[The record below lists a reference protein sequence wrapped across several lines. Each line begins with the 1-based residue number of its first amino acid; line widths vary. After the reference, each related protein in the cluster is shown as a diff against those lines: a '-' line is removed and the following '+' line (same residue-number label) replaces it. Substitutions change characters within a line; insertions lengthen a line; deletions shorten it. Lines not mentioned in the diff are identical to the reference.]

1 MDSGSTAAG
10 VAGEEAWGSGWSTG
24 VVVIGNKR
32 GEERKPAEALPL
44 RRLAL
49 PPSTATAMAPTAL
62 LSVSD
67 KEGLVALAEGLLAH
81 GYRILSS
88 GGTAAALA
96 AAGLAVTKVAEHTG
110 APEILGGRVKTLHPR
125 IHGGILAKRSDPA
138 HQADLAAQAIDPI
151 DVVVVNLYP
160 FQRTVADPQVSWE
173 TAVEN
178 IDIGGPAMVRAAAKN
193 HADVAVLTDPA
204 QYGGF
209 LEALAAGGA
218 DEALR
223 RRLALAAFAHTAAY
237 DAAIAT
243 WLAGRLGAEEASPA
257 DGPGSEALPPLL
269 ITLPARQ
276 SLRYGE
282 NPHQKA
288 LWYGSAAA
296 GWGAARQLQGKELS
310 YNNLLDLEAALA
322 TVREFGYGD
331 PAGAGSA
338 PGGVVDPE
346 IDLPAAVVV
355 KHTNPCG
362 VATGTGGA
370 EALLRALD
378 ADRVSAFGGIVALNR
393 AVDAAAAE
401 HLAGLFLE
409 CVVAPAFEP
418 AARERLATKGNLR
431 LLELDPAAIAAAG
444 GQQLRSLLGGVL
456 AQDLDNQSIDPAAWQ
471 VVSQRQPSEAEWA
484 DLRFAWRV
492 VRHVRSNAIAV
503 AAAGQSLGI
512 GAGQM
517 NRVGSAQ
524 IALAAAGER
533 ARGAVLASDGF
544 FPFDDTVRLA
554 ASHGITAVIQ
564 PGGSVRDGDSIQAC
578 NELGLAMVTTGRRH
592 FLH

>member
-1 MDSGSTAAG
+1 
-10 VAGEEAWGSGWSTG
+10 
-24 VVVIGNKR
+24 
-32 GEERKPAEALPL
+32 
-44 RRLAL
+44 
-49 PPSTATAMAPTAL
+49 MAPTAL

-67 KEGLVALAEGLLAH
+67 KAGLVPLAEGLLAH

-88 GGTAAALA
+88 GGTAATLA

-223 RRLALAAFAHTAAY
+223 RRLALAAFSHTAAY
-237 DAAIAT
+237 DAAIAA
-243 WLAGRLGAEEASPA
+243 WLGGQLGAEEPSPA
-257 DGPGSEALPPLL
+257 DGAGAEAEVIPPLQL
-269 ITLPARQ
+269 TLPARQ

-288 LWYGSAAA
+288 LWYGSTTA
-296 GWGAARQLQGKELS
+296 GLGAARQLQGKELS
-310 YNNLLDLEAALA
+310 TNNLLDLDAALA
-322 TVREFGYGD
+322 TVREFGYGEPAGTGRTPGGPTD
-331 PAGAGSA
+331 PA
-338 PGGVVDPE
+338 
-346 IDLPAAVVV
+346 INLPAAVVV

-362 VATGTGGA
+362 VATGSGAA

-393 AVDAAAAE
+393 PVDAAAAE

-418 AARERLATKGNLR
+418 AARERLAAKANLR
-431 LLELDPAAIAAAG
+431 LLELAPAAIAAADR
-444 GQQLRSLLGGVL
+444 QQLRSVLGGVL
-456 AQDLDNQSIDPAAWQ
+456 AQDLDDQAIDPASWQ
-471 VVSQRQPSEAEWA
+471 VVSQRQPTEAEWA

-554 ASHGITAVIQ
+554 ASHGISAVIQ
-564 PGGSVRDGDSIQAC
+564 PGGSVRDGDSIQVC

>member
-1 MDSGSTAAG
+1 
-10 VAGEEAWGSGWSTG
+10 
-24 VVVIGNKR
+24 
-32 GEERKPAEALPL
+32 
-44 RRLAL
+44 
-49 PPSTATAMAPTAL
+49 MAPTAL

-96 AAGLAVTKVAEHTG
+96 AAGLPVTKVAEHTG

-223 RRLALAAFAHTAAY
+223 RRLALAAFSHTAAY
-237 DAAIAT
+237 DAAIAA
-243 WLAGRLGAEEASPA
+243 WLAGRLGAEEPSPA
-257 DGPGSEALPPLL
+257 DGAGAAAEVIPPLQL
-269 ITLPARQ
+269 TLPARQ

-288 LWYGSAAA
+288 LWYGSTTA
-296 GWGAARQLQGKELS
+296 GLGAARQLQGKELS
-310 YNNLLDLEAALA
+310 TNNLLDLDAALA
-322 TVREFGYGD
+322 TVREFGYGE
-331 PAGAGSA
+331 PAGTGIA
-338 PGGVVDPE
+338 PGGPTDSA
-346 IDLPAAVVV
+346 INLPAAVVV

-362 VATGTGGA
+362 VATGSGAA

-393 AVDAAAAE
+393 PVDAAAAQ

-418 AARERLATKGNLR
+418 AARERLAAKANLR
-431 LLELDPAAIAAAG
+431 LLELAPAAIAAAAR
-444 GQQLRSLLGGVL
+444 QQLRSVLGGVL
-456 AQDLDNQSIDPAAWQ
+456 AQDLDDQAIDPASWQ
-471 VVSQRQPSEAEWA
+471 VVSQRQPTEAEWA

-554 ASHGITAVIQ
+554 ASHGISAVIQ
-564 PGGSVRDGDSIQAC
+564 PGGSVRDGDSIQVC

>member
-1 MDSGSTAAG
+1 
-10 VAGEEAWGSGWSTG
+10 VLRHCRCVGW
-24 VVVIGNKR
+24 
-32 GEERKPAEALPL
+32 PF
-44 RRLAL
+44 

-62 LSVSD
+62 LSVSE

-96 AAGLAVTKVAEHTG
+96 AAGLPVTKVAEHTG

-209 LEALAAGGA
+209 LEALATGGA

-223 RRLALAAFAHTAAY
+223 RRLALAAFSHTAAY

-243 WLAGRLGAEEASPA
+243 WLAGRLAAEEASPA
-257 DGPGSEALPPLL
+257 DGTGAEAEVIPALQL
-269 ITLPARQ
+269 TLPARQ

-282 NPHQKA
+282 NPHQQA
-288 LWYGSAAA
+288 LWYGSAEA
-296 GWGAARQLQGKELS
+296 GLGAARQFQGKELS
-310 YNNLLDLEAALA
+310 YNNLLDLDAALA
-322 TVREFGYGD
+322 TVREFGYGE
-331 PAGAGSA
+331 PAGTGIA
-338 PGGVVDPE
+338 PGGPTDPA
-346 IDLPAAVVV
+346 INLPAAVVV

-362 VATGTGGA
+362 VATGAGGA

-393 AVDAAAAE
+393 PVDAAAAE
-401 HLAGLFLE
+401 HLAELFLE
-409 CVVAPAFEP
+409 CVVAPAFEA
-418 AARERLATKGNLR
+418 AARERLAAKANLR
-431 LLELDPAAIAAAG
+431 LLELEPAAIAAADR
-444 GQQLRSLLGGVL
+444 QQLRSVLGGVL
-456 AQDLDNQSIDPAAWQ
+456 AQDLDDQAIDPASWQ
-471 VVSQRQPSEAEWA
+471 VVSQRQPTEAEWA

-544 FPFDDTVRLA
+544 FPFDDTVKLA

-578 NELGLAMVTTGRRH
+578 NELGLAMVTTGKRH

>member
-1 MDSGSTAAG
+1 
-10 VAGEEAWGSGWSTG
+10 
-24 VVVIGNKR
+24 
-32 GEERKPAEALPL
+32 
-44 RRLAL
+44 
-49 PPSTATAMAPTAL
+49 MAPTAL

-67 KEGLVALAEGLLAH
+67 KAGLVPLAEGLLAH

-88 GGTAAALA
+88 GGTAATLA

-223 RRLALAAFAHTAAY
+223 RRLALAAFSHTAAY
-237 DAAIAT
+237 DDAIAA
-243 WLAGRLGAEEASPA
+243 WLAGRLGAQEPSPA
-257 DGPGSEALPPLL
+257 DGAGAEAEVIPPLQL
-269 ITLPARQ
+269 TLPARQ

-288 LWYGSAAA
+288 LWYGSTTA
-296 GWGAARQLQGKELS
+296 GLGAARQLQGKELS
-310 YNNLLDLEAALA
+310 TNNLLDLDAALA
-322 TVREFGYGD
+322 TVREFGYGE
-331 PAGAGSA
+331 PAGTGIA
-338 PGGVVDPE
+338 PGGPTDPA
-346 IDLPAAVVV
+346 INLPAAVVV

-362 VATGTGGA
+362 VATGSGGA

-393 AVDAAAAE
+393 PVDAAAAE

-418 AARERLATKGNLR
+418 AARERLAAKANLR
-431 LLELDPAAIAAAG
+431 LLELAPAAIAAAAR
-444 GQQLRSLLGGVL
+444 QQLRSVLGGVL
-456 AQDLDNQSIDPAAWQ
+456 AQDLDDQAIDPASWQ
-471 VVSQRQPSEAEWA
+471 VVSQRQPTEAEWA

-554 ASHGITAVIQ
+554 ASHGISAVIQ
-564 PGGSVRDGDSIQAC
+564 PGGSVRDGDSIQVC